1 MNLSEN
7 IKEGLRSIQGNLLR
21 TVLTALIITIGITAL
36 VGILTAIDG
45 VRAKVDS
52 SFSSL
57 GANSFTMRGTRWWR
71 RQNAGRNEKLYPPL
85 EYREAKRF
93 MEAYKYSDDITL
105 FTIVSGAVEIKYMSK
120 KTNPNSRIMGGNNR
134 YIAIKGYKLAS
145 GREFSNNDMQN
156 AAPVAVI
163 GNEIAQALF
172 DRSDPL
178 GKEIIV
184 RGGRYQVVGVLEK
197 SGGMFGGGGGA
208 DRMVLLP
215 LETARKIP
223 INFDLTYDITV
234 AVPKEKDIDEAVG
247 AAIGL
252 MRTIRG
258 DRPGQEDSFEV
269 ESSGSLRE
277 ELDGITGALKAGG
290 GVIGFV
296 TLLGAAICLMNI
308 MLVSVTERT
317 REIGIRKALGA
328 TPLRIRQQFLIEA
341 IVICQ
346 LGGIAGVILGLL
358 VGNLMSRFLG
368 ADSFVVPWVWMISG
382 LVVCVVVGLISG
394 YYPAWRASKLDP
406 IESLRYE

>member
-1 MNLSEN
+1 
-7 IKEGLRSIQGNLLR
+7 
-21 TVLTALIITIGITAL
+21 
-36 VGILTAIDG
+36 
-45 VRAKVDS
+45 
-52 SFSSL
+52 
-57 GANSFTMRGTRWWR
+57 MRGTRWWR
-71 RQNAGRNEKLYPPL
+71 RQEAGRNEKIYPPL
-85 EYREAKRF
+85 EYREARRF

-105 FTIVSGAVEIKYMSK
+105 YTMVSGAVEVKYLSK

-134 YIAIKGYKLAS
+134 YIAIKGYKLAT
-145 GREFSNNDMQN
+145 GREFSNSDMEN
-156 AAPVAVI
+156 AAPVTII
-163 GNEIAQALF
+163 GQEIAQTLF

-208 DRMVLLP
+208 DRMVLMP

-223 INFDLTYDITV
+223 TSFDLTYDITV
-234 AVPKEKDIDEAVG
+234 AVPKDKDIDEAVG
-247 AAIGL
+247 AATGL
-252 MRTIRG
+252 MRTIRR
-258 DRPGQEDSFEV
+258 DRPGQDDSFEI

-277 ELDGITGALKAGG
+277 ELDGITGALKIGG